1 MLCWGMGWERGESF
15 ITFRPP
21 IRVQGGS
28 NSSHIVEQASPLMAR
43 KLKSRKEGTR
53 DHGLFRGTP

>member
-1 MLCWGMGWERGESF
+1 MGWERGESF